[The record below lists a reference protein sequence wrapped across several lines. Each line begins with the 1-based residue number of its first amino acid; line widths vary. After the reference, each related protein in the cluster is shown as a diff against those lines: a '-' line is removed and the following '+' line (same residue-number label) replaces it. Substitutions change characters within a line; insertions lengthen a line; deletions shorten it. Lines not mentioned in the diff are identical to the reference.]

1 MNCYFIY
8 LISINVFSLALYFF
22 DYFIYSKNKLID
34 ALTTYVVIAGGGIGA
49 MLAYIILDPIP
60 QRYDKRKH
68 RYVKEYRSRIY
79 TLVWIGIYI
88 IISLC
93 LYGPNSQHVKSMLNS
108 FYHSHTLI
116 CYYAAI
122 INALSFVLYG
132 IDKLKAILKKRRI
145 NETLLLLIA
154 FIGGSIGSYLAMDVF
169 NHKVSKDSFLV
180 GIPMMIA
187 LHLVILLCLFLGVF

>member
-1 MNCYFIY
+1 MNCYFVY
-8 LISINVFSLALYFF
+8 LISINVFSLALYFL
-22 DYFIYSKNKLID
+22 DYYTLSKNRLIN
-34 ALTTYVVIAGGGIGA
+34 ALSTYVVIAGGGVGA
-49 MLAYIILDPIP
+49 MLSYIILDPIP
-60 QRYDKRKH
+60 QRYDKRKQ

-79 TLVWIGIYI
+79 TMVWIGIYI
-88 IISLC
+88 IMSLC
-93 LYGPNSQHVKSMLNS
+93 LYGSNSEHVKSVLVS

-122 INALSFVLYG
+122 INILSFVLFG

-145 NETLLLLIA
+145 NETILLLAA

-180 GIPMMIA
+180 GIPMMMT
-187 LHLVILLCLFLGVF
+187 LHLIILICLFIGVF